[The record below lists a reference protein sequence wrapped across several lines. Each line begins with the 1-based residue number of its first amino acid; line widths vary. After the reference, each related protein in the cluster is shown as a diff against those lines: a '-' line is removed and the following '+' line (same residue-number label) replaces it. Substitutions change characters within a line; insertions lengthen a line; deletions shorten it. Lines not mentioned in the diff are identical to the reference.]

1 MRDLSDKAW
10 LEQLLQE
17 ELLAYDPAAAKG
29 RLPAEV
35 RAASG
40 SSDDLVAAGRL
51 LVARSLRHRRL
62 VDDLSPE
69 DAFRLQVREHVAL
82 ALDLALVRGEP
93 FVRTRV
99 RAELAAFLAAAV
111 GEHAVA
117 LAVEPEQPGGVT
129 ERAVER
135 ALRAAGEALRDRFYP
150 PGDPL
155 HGLPLY
161 PGAAAVLRHRLAR
174 VVIGYH
180 RSGRLV
186 RDALARHAAFATK
199 ASLLLAE
206 ALSGLLLAAGPAD
219 EHARSIRLRQ
229 LGRLGLDRADLRE
242 ARRRVETPRPPAALA
257 AAAPENVRPF
267 LLEQLFLGQL
277 RARLTDPGSAG
288 YLEAFI
294 AACDCEPGTVAAV
307 RVEAAAQHGDHQAWF
322 EAFGET
328 GVPVDLQ
335 KLADE
340 WEEVADHVVER
351 VATAVSDNVGAMVT
365 ELRETGELGTLL
377 AKAAGGHTL
386 TGEEK
391 RKVKSQLID
400 LAKAV
405 PALAIFAAPGGML
418 LLPLLAKLLPFNL
431 LPSAWDRSRPA
442 AAGAEPGL
450 PALPAAD
457 PPPAPPSPTARGEAG
472 SRGEAR
478 PRSPRR

>member
-1 MRDLSDKAW
+1 M
-10 LEQLLQE
+10 
-17 ELLAYDPAAAKG
+17 
-29 RLPAEV
+29 
-35 RAASG
+35 
-40 SSDDLVAAGRL
+40 
-51 LVARSLRHRRL
+51 
-62 VDDLSPE
+62 
-69 DAFRLQVREHVAL
+69 
-82 ALDLALVRGEP
+82 
-93 FVRTRV
+93 
-99 RAELAAFLAAAV
+99 
-111 GEHAVA
+111 
-117 LAVEPEQPGGVT
+117 
-129 ERAVER
+129 
-135 ALRAAGEALRDRFYP
+135 
-150 PGDPL
+150 
-155 HGLPLY
+155 
-161 PGAAAVLRHRLAR
+161 
-174 VVIGYH
+174 
-180 RSGRLV
+180 
-186 RDALARHAAFATK
+186 RDALARHAAFATR

-206 ALSGLLLAAGPAD
+206 ALSGLLLAAGPAE

-229 LGRLGLDRADLRE
+229 VGRLGLGRADLRE
-242 ARRRVETPRPPAALA
+242 ARRRVEAPRPPAALA

-277 RARLTDPGSAG
+277 RARLTDPGTAG
-288 YLEAFI
+288 YLDAFI
-294 AACDCEPGTVAAV
+294 AACDCDPGAVAAV

-377 AKAAGGHTL
+377 AKAAGGHAL

-391 RKVKSQLID
+391 RKVKAQLID

-442 AAGAEPGL
+442 AAGAVPEL
-450 PALPAAD
+450 PALPAAASPAD
-457 PPPAPPSPTARGEAG
+457 PSPAPAAPTGRGEGA